1 MLKIGEFSQLGHVSI
16 RMLRH
21 YDDIGLLRPK
31 KIDQE
36 SGYRYYSVR
45 QLEQLHTILLLKE
58 LKFSLQEIKELLS
71 AEPMILKQQLLN
83 KEQEITEEITR
94 EQLRIEAIHRK
105 VQQIDHPVSYDIRL
119 CAIPSFPAICLR
131 KVIPSFY
138 HEGLLWQ
145 QFYDEMAKQKLSSAV
160 QDIGN
165 ATIFYDQEYKEQ
177 DVDIELVWR
186 TKKLTSVSAPL
197 ESRMMPE
204 VPLAASIIVKGNYHQ
219 LPAVYQ
225 DFACWLDQHP
235 EYQMIKLTRQVCH
248 IGPDETEDSEE
259 YLTEIQI
266 PLIALD
272 SHTM

>member
-58 LKFSLQEIKELLS
+58 LKFSLQEIKELLL
-71 AEPMILKQQLLN
+71 AEPKILREQLIN
-83 KEQEITEEITR
+83 KEQEIIEEITR
-94 EQLRIEAIHRK
+94 DQLRIEAIQRK
-105 VQQIDHPVSYDIRL
+105 IQQIDDPISYDIRL

-138 HEGLLWQ
+138 HEGMLWQ
-145 QFYDEMAKQKLSSAV
+145 QFYDEMAKQNLPVVVK
-160 QDIGN
+160 DIGS

-177 DVDIELVWR
+177 DVDIELVWK
-186 TKKLTSVSAPL
+186 TKQLEPVSAPL
-197 ESRMMPE
+197 VSRMLPE
-204 VPLAASIIVKGNYHQ
+204 IPLAASIIVKGNYHQ

-225 DFACWLDQHP
+225 DFACWLDKHP

-259 YLTEIQI
+259 YITEIQI

-272 SHTM
+272 SHAM

>member
-71 AEPMILKQQLLN
+71 ADSNSLKKQLLN
-83 KEQEITEEITR
+83 KEQRIIEEIAR
-94 EQLRIEAIHRK
+94 DQLRIEAIQRK
-105 VQQIDHPVSYDIRL
+105 VQQIDNPVSYDIRL

-138 HEGLLWQ
+138 HEGMLWQ
-145 QFYDEMAKQKLSSAV
+145 QFYDEMAKQNLTVAL

-177 DVDIELVWR
+177 NVDIELVWR
-186 TKKLTSVSAPL
+186 TKKLETVSAPL
-197 ESRMMPE
+197 VSLMMPE
-204 VPLAASIIVKGNYHQ
+204 VPLAASIIVQGSYHQ
-219 LPAVYQ
+219 LPTVYQ
-225 DFACWLDQHP
+225 EFACWLDQHP
-235 EYQMIKLTRQVCH
+235 EYQMVKLTRQVCH
-248 IGPDETEDSEE
+248 IGPDETDNSED
-259 YLTEIQI
+259 YITEIQI

-272 SHTM
+272 SHIM

>member
-45 QLEQLHTILLLKE
+45 QLGQLHTILLLKE

-71 AEPMILKQQLLN
+71 AESIVLKKQLLS
-83 KEQEITEEITR
+83 KQMEIEAEIAQD
-94 EQLRIEAIHRK
+94 QLRIEAIQRK
-105 VQQIDHPVSYDIRL
+105 VDQIDKPVSYPIRL
-119 CAIPSFPAICLR
+119 CGIPDFPVIGLR

-138 HEGLLWQ
+138 HEGQLWRD
-145 QFYDEMAKQKLSSAV
+145 FYDEMAQQKLAAALEDMGST
-160 QDIGN
+160 
-165 ATIFYDQEYKEQ
+165 TIFYDQEYKEQ
-177 DVDIELVWR
+177 NNDIEIVLKTKEIVPVSSPLV
-186 TKKLTSVSAPL
+186 SYV
-197 ESRMMPE
+197 MPKI
-204 VPLAASIIVKGNYHQ
+204 PLAASIIVKGNYHQ
-219 LPAVYQ
+219 LPIVYQ
-225 DFACWLDQHP
+225 SFACWLDQHP
-235 EYQMIKLTRQVCH
+235 EYQMIKTTRQVCH

-259 YLTEIQI
+259 YITELQI

-272 SHTM
+272 SHTT